1 MAKETAPPKGPNL
14 AALLA
19 GGRVHE
25 DQERDALQSFQKS
38 YLNIVSKLTDPVL
51 KADKPEYIKGA
62 KLLNY
67 VIPSSKINLGANPIV
82 TVVGMFKVY
91 EERKVV
97 PQGSKELPPLIRYW
111 HPLDA
116 EQIKLEGSFERPFLA
131 KGRNGAPDEMHVL
144 KPVHWL
150 CVWIEKHPDIED
162 GLLTFKSKGNQIYQ
176 NIVKA
181 IKASDVQYAPQLKIK
196 LKTQE
201 IPAPE
206 YNAVYIYPDFEII
219 EDELNFAVKNVK
231 GVDTPVTVDG
241 GLSEEDMVKVLTL
254 YDRLAKEYA
263 DFSMVGRIKDI
274 SKLVAGPA
282 EGQKLLSGAKVNK
295 PGTPVVDDDDDAF

>member
-1 MAKETAPPKGPNL
+1 MAKETTPPKGPNL

-25 DQERDALQSFQKS
+25 DQERDAVQSYQKS
-38 YLNIVSKLTDPVL
+38 YLNIVSKPTDPVL

-62 KLLNY
+62 KLYSY
-67 VIPSSKINLGANPIV
+67 VIPTSKLNLGPNPIV

-91 EERKVV
+91 EERKFV
-97 PQGSKELPPLIRYW
+97 PPGTKELPPLIRYW

-131 KGRNGAPDEMHVL
+131 KGKNGAPDEMHVL
-144 KPVHWL
+144 RPVHWL
-150 CVWIEKHPDIED
+150 CVWLEKHPDIED

-181 IKASDVQYAPQLKIK
+181 IKESEVQYAPQLKIK

-201 IPAPE
+201 IAAPE
-206 YNAVYIYPDFEII
+206 YNAVYIYPDFEIV
-219 EDELNFAVKNVK
+219 EGELNFAVKNIK

-241 GLSEEDMVKVLTL
+241 GLSEEDMVRVLTL

-263 DFSMVGRIKDI
+263 DFSMVKRIKDM
-274 SKLVAGPA
+274 SKLIAGPA
-282 EGQKLLSGAKVNK
+282 NGAKVLSGAKVSK
-295 PGTPVVDDDDDAF
+295 PGAAVVDDEDETF